1 MATKTIT
8 KNELK
13 MVIRESVKEAF
24 VQEAMA
30 LRALFLPL
38 VSKKEQCDIEKRY
51 NKPNRRIAKTLEVE
65 V

>member
-1 MATKTIT
+1 
-8 KNELK
+8 